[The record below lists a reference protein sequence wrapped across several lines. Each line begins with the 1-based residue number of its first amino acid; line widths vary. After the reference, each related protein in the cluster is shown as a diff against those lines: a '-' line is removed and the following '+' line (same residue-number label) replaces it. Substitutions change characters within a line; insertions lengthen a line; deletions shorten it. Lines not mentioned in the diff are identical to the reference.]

1 MKKYIYFLTV
11 TLGLSLSSKAQDIHF
26 SQYNENPSLI
36 NPALTGAY
44 YVMRAS
50 VVYRDQWASV
60 TTPYRTFGASY
71 EMKFRASEW
80 EKQDPFKTKLYKK
93 AYNRLAGGLS
103 FYSDKAGDG
112 QMSTNYGTVSLATFI
127 KTGANSSI
135 SLGLQ
140 GGIIQKSVNYSK
152 FIFSNQYDGTTYD
165 TNLPSGEPT
174 GTRSFVS
181 PDINAGL
188 LWYYGREETSI
199 GENNHIYGDVGFS
212 MIHINKPKQKFL
224 PNDYDRL
231 YTKHIIHG
239 KLLIGLPHS
248 NVSLAPSIVAQ
259 FQGPQREI
267 MAGMLIKYSIKNDTK
282 YTGFIKKS
290 YFGIGGYYRAQDA
303 VIANVLLEMGHYA
316 FGVSY
321 DINVSGLTKVSTLRG
336 GPEIMFRY
344 NSTNRYLFQKRG

>member
-1 MKKYIYFLTV
+1 MKKYLIIALTIL
-11 TLGLSLSSKAQDIHF
+11 TANISLVAQDIHF

-50 VVYRDQWASV
+50 AVYRDQWASV

-127 KTGANSSI
+127 KTGAFSSL

-140 GGIIQKSVNYSK
+140 GGIIHKSVNYAN
-152 FIFSNQYDGTTYD
+152 FIFPNQYDGTTYNN
-165 TNLPSGEPT
+165 TLPTGEPV
-174 GTRSFVS
+174 GSRSFVA
-181 PDINAGL
+181 PDVNAGL
-188 LWYYGREETSI
+188 LWYYGKEESSI
-199 GENNHIYGDVGFS
+199 GENNHVYADVGFS
-212 MIHINKPKQKFL
+212 MMHINKPKQKFL
-224 PNDYDRL
+224 PNDFDRL
-231 YTKHIIHG
+231 YSKYIVHG

-248 NVSLAPSIVAQ
+248 NVSLAPSFMSQ
-259 FQGPQREI
+259 FQGPQMEFVC
-267 MAGMLIKYSIKNDTK
+267 GMHVKYSIKNDTK

-290 YFGIGGYYRAQDA
+290 YFGLGVFYRSMDA

-316 FGVSY
+316 IGISY
-321 DINVSGLTKVSTLRG
+321 DLNISGLTKVTTLRG
-336 GPEIMFRY
+336 GPEITLRY
-344 NSTNRYLFQKRG
+344 NSTNRFLFQKK